1 MEESRHGIVGQ
12 ARSPA
17 AASIA
22 GASSHQEGG
31 RAWERV
37 LSEAEVDSLEGGC
50 SEAARSL
57 ARREPPIPDVAKQ
70 ALQLQAGG
78 GLGDTVDSNVLKHTT
93 KSHWFVTFPFT
104 LDAD

>member
-22 GASSHQEGG
+22 GAARKEGG

-37 LSEAEVDSLEGGC
+37 LSEAEVDSLGGGC
-50 SEAARSL
+50 SEAARSPGISNPGRSK
-57 ARREPPIPDVAKQ
+57 ASSATGSRGRTWGYSR
-70 ALQLQAGG
+70 LQRAETYNQVPLVCD
-78 GLGDTVDSNVLKHTT
+78 LSVHIRC
-93 KSHWFVTFPFT
+93 
-104 LDAD
+104 

>member
-37 LSEAEVDSLEGGC
+37 LSEAEVDSLGGGC
-50 SEAARSL
+50 SEAARSPGTSNPGRSK
-57 ARREPPIPDVAKQ
+57 ASSATGSRGRTWGYSR
-70 ALQLQAGG
+70 LQRAETYNQVPLVCD
-78 GLGDTVDSNVLKHTT
+78 LSVHIRC
-93 KSHWFVTFPFT
+93 
-104 LDAD
+104 

>member
-22 GASSHQEGG
+22 GASHHERG

-37 LSEAEVDSLEGGC
+37 LSEAEVDSLGGGC

-70 ALQLQAGG
+70 ALQLEAGG
-78 GLGDTVDSNVLKHTT
+78 EDLGIQ
-93 KSHWFVTFPFT
+93 
-104 LDAD
+104 

>member
-22 GASSHQEGG
+22 GASHQEGG

-37 LSEAEVDSLEGGC
+37 LSEAEVDSLGGGC

-57 ARREPPIPDVAKQ
+57 AGNLQSRTQQSKLCNWKQ
-70 ALQLQAGG
+70 GG
-78 GLGDTVDSNVLKHTT
+78 GLGGYIRLQRAETYNQVPLVCDLSVHIRC
-93 KSHWFVTFPFT
+93 
-104 LDAD
+104 

>member
-22 GASSHQEGG
+22 GAARKEGG
-31 RAWERV
+31 RGRV
-37 LSEAEVDSLEGGC
+37 LSEAEVDSLGGGC

-70 ALQLQAGG
+70 ALQLEAGG